1 MNFLLIIAAICMFVG
16 VVMVFGWLIFMTV
29 WNDWVKW
36 PGLVGAALCLA
47 GLILMVPAVCTQERS
62 VTDQPTIRAEAF
74 TVEAQT
80 RNRSGNKTYVVQVD
94 NINEM
99 CFYDFEIGSQEYVE
113 YRTSELGNARPE
125 RLVVSEKTAEALG
138 RVQIGK

>member
-1 MNFLLIIAAICMFVG
+1 MNFLLIIAAICMVVG
-16 VVMVFGWLIFMTV
+16 VVIVFGWLIFMTV

-47 GLILMVPAVCTQERS
+47 GLILMVPAVCTQENHT
-62 VTDQPTIRAEAF
+62 TDQPVIRAEAF

-94 NINEM
+94 GEHQM
-99 CFYDFEIGSQEYVE
+99 LFRDFEIGDEEFVE
-113 YRTSELGNARPE
+113 YKATELGIAHPE
-125 RLVVSEKTAEALG
+125 RLVVSEETAEALG